1 MKNLTL
7 AIDEATLTASREYAK
22 RHNTTL
28 NQLVRDLL
36 QHTVAQDQQGGVE
49 ELLRFFRE
57 HAGNSGDWKWDREE
71 LYDRGR

>member
-7 AIDEATLTASREYAK
+7 AIDEATLKASREYAK

-57 HAGNSGDWKWDREE
+57 HAGNSGDWKWNREE

>member
-7 AIDEATLTASREYAK
+7 AIDEATLKASRAYAQ

-28 NQLVRDLL
+28 NQLIRDLL
-36 QHTVAQDQQGGVE
+36 KRTLANDQQGGVE
-49 ELLRFFRE
+49 ELLRFMKE
-57 HAGNSGDWKWDREE
+57 HPGDSGGWKWNRDE